1 MTINWEN
8 NIVIWAPPFRNK
20 IKCWLHASWKMFL
33 QLNPLLWQ
41 CRSRY
46 YSCRAR
52 PWVVGLRLG
61 SLCSLFWPIT
71 THLAALHKLCDTSS
85 MDRKFENIGSIMVL
99 AVATELLLTI
109 KNGKAIVSLIWHCW
123 SNPIWSD
130 PHFFHSN
137 TTLSFRFNAM
147 NLEKKWFVKF
157 LVLSQRW

>member
-85 MDRKFENIGSIMVL
+85 MDRKFENIGSR
-99 AVATELLLTI
+99 LLWYWQWPLSCSSQLRME
-109 KNGKAIVSLIWHCW
+109 KPLSA
-123 SNPIWSD
+123 WSD
-130 PHFFHSN
+130 IADLIQSDLIHTFF
-137 TTLSFRFNAM
+137 TATQLYLSDLM
-147 NLEKKWFVKF
+147 PWTSKKSD
-157 LVLSQRW
+157 LSSF